1 MENQFVELT
10 ATGERASFE
19 INGYRRECLLNGYDN
34 IDYLLAQ
41 KDKIEEYEANK

>member
-1 MENQFVELT
+1 M
-10 ATGERASFE
+10 ATGEKTSFQ

-41 KDKIEEYEANK
+41 KSKIEEYEAKK